1 MGRSIPS
8 VSHRIEQKLAQ
19 WGKFGRLLS
28 RDEQE
33 AYGRLEN
40 LFRDRRTAIEEADE
54 ADIGVAMLLAAAAHL
69 ESSACSG
76 RRHSEKGG

>member
-28 RDEQE
+28 REEQE
-33 AYGRLEN
+33 AFGRLEN
-40 LFRDRRTAIEEADE
+40 VIRDRRTAIDEADE
-54 ADIGVAMLLAAAAHL
+54 ADIGVAMLLAAATHL
-69 ESSACSG
+69 ESRACSG